1 MPCTDNVSD
10 DVGIVRDCKKRGRKQ
25 KLSKQQEIVE
35 KFVVNLAII
44 VSVMILATM
53 AWLVIEVEFLM

>member
-1 MPCTDNVSD
+1 MKEK
-10 DVGIVRDCKKRGRKQ
+10 I
-25 KLSKQQEIVE
+25 KLSKRQEIVE

-44 VSVMILATM
+44 VTVMILAIM

>member
-1 MPCTDNVSD
+1 
-10 DVGIVRDCKKRGRKQ
+10 
-25 KLSKQQEIVE
+25 LSKQQEIVE

>member
-1 MPCTDNVSD
+1 M
-10 DVGIVRDCKKRGRKQ
+10 
-25 KLSKQQEIVE
+25 SKQQEIVE

>member
-1 MPCTDNVSD
+1 MS
-10 DVGIVRDCKKRGRKQ
+10 KR
-25 KLSKQQEIVE
+25 QEIVE

-44 VSVMILATM
+44 VTVMILATM

>member
-1 MPCTDNVSD
+1 M
-10 DVGIVRDCKKRGRKQ
+10 
-25 KLSKQQEIVE
+25 SKQQEIVE

-44 VSVMILATM
+44 VTVMILATM

>member
-1 MPCTDNVSD
+1 MKEIT
-10 DVGIVRDCKKRGRKQ
+10 
-25 KLSKQQEIVE
+25 KLSKRQEIVE

-44 VSVMILATM
+44 VTIMILATM